1 MDRGRSNA
9 TRLGEQTDYFVV
21 VSVIVDPSEPCWID
35 RARIRERNHRDEP
48 CDQNQCDD
56 HQEWL
61 PTSGVSGSSHYA
73 PLPLFMDGRPL
84 RSWDQRGRNF
94 RRSDE
99 LCQASLTHHLVF
111 MTNRSA
117 ALLRVGKSFL
127 MTRGIP
133 FSAGSA
139 GDTRAGS
146 ASWGHPRLGC
156 AASLA
161 DDRRSEELAA
171 WVEHVYSITWSA
183 RSSTDC
189 GIVSPRAFAVLRLMT
204 SSNLVGCS
212 TGRSAGFA
220 PFKILSTKN
229 VERRNSSLRST
240 P

>member
-127 MTRGIP
+127 MTRGIHLLWP
-133 FSAGSA
+133 ADCCHHNRNVVVAALAAKAAASDAVTITSIRRPTRSAA
-139 GDTRAGS
+139 RS
-146 ASWGHPRLGC
+146 AS
-156 AASLA
+156 
-161 DDRRSEELAA
+161 RSVLP
-171 WVEHVYSITWSA
+171 SA
-183 RSSTDC
+183 RRHSNTRFWPST
-189 GIVSPRAFAVLRLMT
+189 
-204 SSNLVGCS
+204 
-212 TGRSAGFA
+212 
-220 PFKILSTKN
+220 
-229 VERRNSSLRST
+229 
-240 P
+240 

>member
-9 TRLGEQTDYFVV
+9 ARLGEQTDYFVV

-127 MTRGIP
+127 MTRGIHLLWP
-133 FSAGSA
+133 ADCCHHNRNVVVAALPPRPEPQVPWRIRSIVGPPGWRQSSAALLAFPPA
-139 GDTRAGS
+139 GR
-146 ASWGHPRLGC
+146 
-156 AASLA
+156 
-161 DDRRSEELAA
+161 
-171 WVEHVYSITWSA
+171 
-183 RSSTDC
+183 
-189 GIVSPRAFAVLRLMT
+189 
-204 SSNLVGCS
+204 
-212 TGRSAGFA
+212 
-220 PFKILSTKN
+220 LST
-229 VERRNSSLRST
+229 
-240 P
+240 PGFG